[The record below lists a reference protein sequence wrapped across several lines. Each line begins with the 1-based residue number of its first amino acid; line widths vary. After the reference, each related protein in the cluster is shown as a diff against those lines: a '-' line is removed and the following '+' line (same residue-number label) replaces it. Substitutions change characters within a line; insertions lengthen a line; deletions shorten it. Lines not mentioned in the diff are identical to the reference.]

1 MSNINNGIIIKDNAE
16 VSINTLIQQNTAY
29 NKWEKVDN
37 WINKHKSDIKNYE
50 LLQEQINEL
59 KKLEKIDSETKESIF
74 KKVLDSIGS
83 ISDGIEIIQ
92 LIKEIF

>member
-1 MSNINNGIIIKDNAE
+1 MNDTNNGIIVNGGTMNVKTI
-16 VSINTLIQQNTAY
+16 IQQNTAN

-37 WINKHKSDIKNYE
+37 WIDKHKSEIKNYE

-74 KKVLDSIGS
+74 KKVLDSIVS
-83 ISDGIEIIQ
+83 ISDGIEIIE

>member
-1 MSNINNGIIIKDNAE
+1 MNDTNNGIIVNGGKMK
-16 VSINTLIQQNTAY
+16 VNTIIQQNTAY

-37 WINKHKSDIKNYE
+37 WIDKHKSDIKNYE

-74 KKVLDSIGS
+74 KKVLDSMGS

>member
-1 MSNINNGIIIKDNAE
+1 MNDINNGIIVNGGKMK
-16 VSINTLIQQNTAY
+16 VNTIIQQNTTY

-37 WINKHKSDIKNYE
+37 WIDKHKSEIKNYE

-59 KKLEKIDSETKESIF
+59 KKLEKIDLETKESIF
-74 KKVLDSIGS
+74 KIVLDSIGS

>member
-1 MSNINNGIIIKDNAE
+1 MNDTNNGIIVNGGKMK
-16 VSINTLIQQNTAY
+16 VNTIIQQNTAY

-37 WINKHKSDIKNYE
+37 WIDKHKSNIKNYE

>member
-1 MSNINNGIIIKDNAE
+1 MNDTNNGIIVNGGTMNVKTI
-16 VSINTLIQQNTAY
+16 IQQNTAN

-37 WINKHKSDIKNYE
+37 WIDKHKSEIKNYE